1 MNPKTKLIPAIV
13 AALSLAVAG
22 APMAAEKLTIATV
35 NNGDM
40 ITMQKLSSHF
50 ESANPDIELEW
61 LVLEEGVLRQRVTQD
76 IAAGGGQFDIMTIGA
91 YETPLWG
98 KKGWLAPLDDFGADY
113 DYDDMVPSIRSA
125 LSVDGKLY
133 AAPFY
138 AESSFLMYRADLFKN
153 AGLTMPDRPTYAE
166 VRGFAAD
173 LHDPDKQLYG
183 ICVRGKPGWG
193 DNMAYVTTVVNTF
206 GGRWFDMNWRP
217 QLDSPEWREAVTFYV
232 DMLNN
237 YGPPGSSSNS
247 FNEILALFSTGKC
260 AMWIDA
266 TVAAGFLYNPE
277 QSQFSDVTAVTNPPT
292 AATSRGAGWSWAWS
306 LAVPAS
312 SKKAAAAKKFIKWA
326 TSKEYI
332 ALVGETNGWVTVPP
346 GTRKS
351 TYANPKYKAAA
362 PFANFVLQAIE
373 NADPKN
379 PTAKPVPYTGV
390 QFAAIDEFQSIGAEV
405 GQLISGALA
414 GDMSVEEALEQ
425 GQRAADRA
433 MRQAGYY

>member
-1 MNPKTKLIPAIV
+1 MNPKNKFAALLTAAALALAGPV
-13 AALSLAVAG
+13 AAQ
-22 APMAAEKLTIATV
+22 EKLTIATV

-40 ITMQKLSSHF
+40 ITMQKLSSNF
-50 ESANPDIELEW
+50 TAANPGIELEW
-61 LVLEEGVLRQRVTQD
+61 LILEEGVLRQRVTQD

-91 YETPLWG
+91 YEAPLWG
-98 KKGWLAPLDDFGADY
+98 KKNWLTPLDDFGADY
-113 DYDDMVPSIRSA
+113 DYDDLVPSIRSA

-138 AESSFLMYRADLFKN
+138 AESSFLMYRADLFQK
-153 AGLTMPDRPTYAE
+153 AGLQMPDQPTYKQ
-166 VRGFAAD
+166 VRDFAAA
-173 LHDPDKQLYG
+173 LHDPDNQLYG

-193 DNMAYVTTVVNTF
+193 DNMGYVSTVVNTF

-217 QLDSPEWREAVTFYV
+217 QLDSPEWNEAVTFYV
-232 DMLNN
+232 NLLNN

-277 QSQFSDVTAVTNPPT
+277 QSQVADVTAVTNPPT
-292 AATSRGAGWSWAWS
+292 AATPRGAGWVWAWS

-312 SKKAAAAKKFIKWA
+312 SKKAAAAKKFIQWA

-332 ALVGETNGWVTVPP
+332 NLVGETNGWVTVPP

-351 TYANPKYKAAA
+351 TYANPQYQSAA
-362 PFANFVLQAIE
+362 PFAGFVLQAIE
-373 NADPKN
+373 NADPNN
-379 PTAKPVPYTGV
+379 PTAKPAPYTGV

-405 GQLISGALA
+405 GQLIAGALA
-414 GDMSVEEALEQ
+414 GDMTVEEALEQ

>member
-1 MNPKTKLIPAIV
+1 MKLKRNIPALL

-22 APMAAEKLTIATV
+22 SPLAAEKLTIATV

-40 ITMQKLSSHF
+40 ITMQKLSSAF
-50 ESANPDIELEW
+50 ERDNPDIELEW
-61 LVLEEGVLRQRVTQD
+61 LVLEESVLRQRVTQD
-76 IAAGGGQFDIMTIGA
+76 IATSGGQFDIMTIGA

-98 KKGWLAPLDDFGADY
+98 KKGWLVPLDDFGADY
-113 DYDDMVPSIRSA
+113 DYDDMVPSIRNA
-125 LSVDGKLY
+125 LSVDGKLF

-138 AESSFLMYRADLFKN
+138 AESSFTMYRADLFEK
-153 AGLTMPDRPTYAE
+153 AGLKMPDNPTYE
-166 VRGFAAD
+166 QIRGFAAK
-173 LHDPDKQLYG
+173 LHDPGQKLYG

-193 DNMAYVTTVVNTF
+193 DNMAYVTTIVNTF
-206 GGRWFDMNWRP
+206 GGRWFDENWRP
-217 QLDSPEWREAVTFYV
+217 QLESPEWKTAVNFYV

-247 FNEILALFSTGKC
+247 FNEILALFSTGNC

-266 TVAAGFLYNPE
+266 TVAAGFLYDPKRNN
-277 QSQFSDVTAVTNPPT
+277 FSDVTAVTNPPVAVT
-292 AATSRGAGWSWAWS
+292 PRGSGWSWAWS
-306 LAVPAS
+306 LAIPKS
-312 SKKAAAAKKFIKWA
+312 SEKTAAAKKFIKWA

-332 ALVGETNGWVTVPP
+332 RMVGETNGWVTVPP

-351 TYANPKYKAAA
+351 TYANPKYQAAA
-362 PFANFVLQAIE
+362 PFADFVLQAIE
-373 NADPKN
+373 NADPNN

-405 GQLISGALA
+405 GQLVAGALA
-414 GDMSVEEALEQ
+414 GDMSVDEALAQ